1 MAVDEGSYEDCRR
14 KRLEENKKRMEELKL
29 TQLSQTLKNASPK
42 PSPVK
47 PGKPRTPRKEMIE
60 VEVRRSS
67 RVAKRPAPDYKET
80 VVYFERPRSYK
91 RRDLLNRVYASDK
104 ARFHAIERANEV
116 QSNLESEF
124 PSFKKPMLISH
135 VTGGFWLGLPVQFC
149 KSYLPVCDDTVTLVD
164 EDGDEYQ
171 TVYLAQKTGL
181 SGGWRGFSLA
191 RDLVDGDALVFQ
203 LVKNTTFKVY
213 IVRANNS
220 K

>member
-42 PSPVK
+42 PSPVC
-47 PGKPRTPRKEMIE
+47 
-60 VEVRRSS
+60 SS
-67 RVAKRPAPDYKET
+67 LISKDFCFFQIYSVLR
-80 VVYFERPRSYK
+80 YK
-91 RRDLLNRVYASDK
+91 RRDLPNRVYASNK
-104 ARFHAIERANEV
+104 AIFHAIERANEV

-124 PSFKKPMLISH
+124 PSFIKPMLILH

-149 KSYLPVCDDTVTLVD
+149 KSYLPVRDNTVTLFD
-164 EDGDEYQ
+164 EHGDEYQ

-191 RDLVDGDALVFQ
+191 HDLVDGDALVFQ
-203 LVKNTTFKVY
+203 LVKNTTVKVCDG
-213 IVRANNS
+213 
-220 K
+220 